1 MTQKERKE
9 RSRREILR
17 AATEEFGKKDY
28 GSVTM
33 DSICANHGISKG
45 MMYHYFSGKDAL
57 FLACVGEIFRAL
69 DHYLSQRPE
78 SVLQGDPGEAVRSYF
93 QARMTYFQEYPEQ
106 RGLFE
111 AAVLHPPAHLK
122 AQIVELRA
130 PLRERNMAFLK
141 EVAGRLPLRKQVT
154 PELAALYLERIER
167 LFWPLTELCRE
178 EGRALDLPTMLEEF
192 GRLLDLILFGIAQQ
206 GAQEEDEG

>member
-1 MTQKERKE
+1 
-9 RSRREILR
+9 
-17 AATEEFGKKDY
+17 
-28 GSVTM
+28 
-33 DSICANHGISKG
+33 
-45 MMYHYFSGKDAL
+45 
-57 FLACVGEIFRAL
+57 
-69 DHYLSQRPE
+69 
-78 SVLQGDPGEAVRSYF
+78 
-93 QARMTYFQEYPEQ
+93 
-106 RGLFE
+106 
-111 AAVLHPPAHLK
+111 
-122 AQIVELRA
+122 
-130 PLRERNMAFLK
+130 MAFLK